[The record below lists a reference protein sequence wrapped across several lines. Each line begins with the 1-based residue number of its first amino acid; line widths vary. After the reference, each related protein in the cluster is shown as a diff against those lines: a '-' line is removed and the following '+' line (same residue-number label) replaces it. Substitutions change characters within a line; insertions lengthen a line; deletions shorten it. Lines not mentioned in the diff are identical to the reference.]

1 MSKENAREIAGAV
14 SKETNREM
22 EGLIRSQHELYGRIA
37 RSYENLRKVGTPN
50 ITIGLVEAR
59 LQALE
64 SNWAKFRAQHEKIY
78 AGYWEIL
85 VDHDYEKKDV
95 PSTAEEAYVQQKGM
109 FLETLRKLKSKA
121 DGAPAPAAAG
131 TNPPRT
137 TLPRIQLPEFA
148 GKYEEWPA
156 FRDLFHLIIGKDA
169 ATTPVEKL
177 HYLKSCLKGEAEL
190 LVRSLP
196 TTDEN
201 FERAWKTLT
210 DYYQNKRLL
219 VRSYLAQFTSLQKL
233 KGESVSELRKVYH
246 RVVSTVGALDSI
258 GRPISR
264 SEDLFVHLVVDL
276 LDPRSRREWEN
287 AVSET
292 PDPPSFAVLQQFL
305 DRRLHTL
312 ESLQPAKPENATS
325 AKAGGNSAQQ
335 TRALHAKAKENR
347 LGRCSG
353 PSETAVAVLLATARV
368 RVRDRF
374 GIERTA
380 RVLIDQGSESS
391 LVAESLVQRLKLSRA
406 PASVAVFGVGGKRTA
421 RARGLVTLEISPRGG
436 GPSPS
441 IAVSALILPRL
452 SLYGGGIRADKE
464 AWTHLRGL
472 ELADPEFLGSDP
484 VDLLLGADVVA
495 EILQPGLLKGGA
507 HEPVVQKTAL
517 GWIISGA
524 AGAVANPEAAVAH
537 QCHVDAELSALVQG
551 FWRQEELPVGPPA
564 LTSEEQEAED
574 LFARTHSRTAE
585 GRFVVRLPVVNP
597 LPDLRGTRNYA
608 LQVLTRMERRLSRDE
623 TLKSLYVDFMRQ
635 YEKLGHMTPVAPDE
649 IAKSRVCYLPH
660 HGVMREAS
668 SSTKL
673 RVVFNGSAALPSG
686 DSLNRYL
693 RAGPNLLPAL
703 ADVLLRWRRYRY
715 VLATDVEKMYRQI
728 LVHEEDRDFQ
738 RILWRYHTDEKI
750 REYILNT
757 VTYGLTCSPFQAIRA
772 LLQLAEEEKERFPLA
787 ALALLCARY
796 MDKVLSGADTLEE
809 AMALRQQ
816 LTELCAAGGFP
827 LRKWSANDEAI
838 LTGVPAEHR
847 MQRELRAWRPQESH
861 GILGLQWH
869 PGIDSF
875 SFTTRTSPVT
885 SVTKRSVLSL
895 TARLFDPLG
904 WLAPVVVRA
913 KIAFQTTWLQGL
925 DWDDPGRRRPTME
938 GVSDRASG
946 TGADS
951 SSAEDF
957 FGRAGDWPRA
967 PRLR

>member
-1 MSKENAREIAGAV
+1 MSKENAREMAGAV

-64 SNWAKFRAQHEKIY
+64 SNWAKFEAQHEKIY

-85 VDHDYEKKDV
+85 ADHDYEKKDV
-95 PSTAEEAYVQQKGM
+95 PSTAEEAYIQQKGM

-121 DGAPAPAAAG
+121 EGAPAPAAAG

-137 TLPRIQLPEFA
+137 TLPRIQLPEFE

-156 FRDLFHLIIGKDA
+156 FRDLFHSIIGKDA

-347 LGRCSG
+347 LGRCSVCQKGHFIMFCAAYKGKTAAERKQHVEANNLCLNCLGKHKLNECDSKRNCSVCDGRHHSSLHDAYQGTEVATTSHLAQG
-353 PSETAVAVLLATARV
+353 PSENAVAVLLATARV

-380 RVLIDQGSESS
+380 RALIDQGSESS

-436 GPSPS
+436 GPS

-484 VDLLLGADVVA
+484 VDFLLGADVVA

-507 HEPVVQKTAL
+507 HEPVAQKTAL

-564 LTSEEQEAED
+564 LTREEQEAED
-574 LFARTHSRTAE
+574 FFARTHSRTAE

-608 LQVLTRMERRLSRDE
+608 LRVLTQMERRLSRDE
-623 TLKSLYVDFMRQ
+623 KLKSLYVDFMRQ
-635 YEKLGHMTPVAPDE
+635 YEELGHMTPVAPDK

-728 LVHEEDRDFQ
+728 LVHEEDRDLQ

-772 LLQLAEEEKERFPLA
+772 LLQLAEDEKERFPLA
-787 ALALLCARY
+787 ALALLGARY
-796 MDKVLSGADTLEE
+796 MDEVLSGADTLEE

-827 LRKWSANDEAI
+827 LRKWSANDEMLKDCCA
-838 LTGVPAEHR
+838 LAGGSSTPS
-847 MQRELRAWRPQESH
+847 WPTTN
-861 GILGLQWH
+861 GI
-869 PGIDSF
+869 P
-875 SFTTRTSPVT
+875 
-885 SVTKRSVLSL
+885 
-895 TARLFDPLG
+895 
-904 WLAPVVVRA
+904 
-913 KIAFQTTWLQGL
+913 
-925 DWDDPGRRRPTME
+925 
-938 GVSDRASG
+938 
-946 TGADS
+946 
-951 SSAEDF
+951 
-957 FGRAGDWPRA
+957 
-967 PRLR
+967 

>member
-1 MSKENAREIAGAV
+1 M
-14 SKETNREM
+14 
-22 EGLIRSQHELYGRIA
+22 
-37 RSYENLRKVGTPN
+37 
-50 ITIGLVEAR
+50 
-59 LQALE
+59 
-64 SNWAKFRAQHEKIY
+64 
-78 AGYWEIL
+78 
-85 VDHDYEKKDV
+85 
-95 PSTAEEAYVQQKGM
+95 
-109 FLETLRKLKSKA
+109 
-121 DGAPAPAAAG
+121 
-131 TNPPRT
+131 
-137 TLPRIQLPEFA
+137 
-148 GKYEEWPA
+148 
-156 FRDLFHLIIGKDA
+156 
-169 ATTPVEKL
+169 
-177 HYLKSCLKGEAEL
+177 
-190 LVRSLP
+190 P

-210 DYYQNKRLL
+210 DYFKNKRLL

-347 LGRCSG
+347 LGRCSVCQKG
-353 PSETAVAVLLATARV
+353 HFIMFCAAYKGKTAA
-368 RVRDRF
+368 
-374 GIERTA
+374 ERKQHVEA
-380 RVLIDQGSESS
+380 NNLCLNCLGKH
-391 LVAESLVQRLKLSRA
+391 KLN
-406 PASVAVFGVGGKRTA
+406 
-421 RARGLVTLEISPRGG
+421 EC
-436 GPSPS
+436 
-441 IAVSALILPRL
+441 
-452 SLYGGGIRADKE
+452 
-464 AWTHLRGL
+464 
-472 ELADPEFLGSDP
+472 SDP

-507 HEPVVQKTAL
+507 HEPVAQNTAL

-564 LTSEEQEAED
+564 LTREEQEAED
-574 LFARTHSRTAE
+574 FFARTHSRTVE
-585 GRFVVRLPVVNP
+585 GRFVVRLLVVNP

-608 LQVLTRMERRLSRDE
+608 LRVLTQMERRLSRHE
-623 TLKSLYVDFMRQ
+623 KLKSLYVDFMRQ

-668 SSTKL
+668 FSTKL

-728 LVHEEDRDFQ
+728 LIHGEDRDLQ

-757 VTYGLTCSPFQAIRA
+757 VTYGLACSPFQAIRA
-772 LLQLAEEEKERFPLA
+772 LLQLAEDEKERFPLA
-787 ALALLCARY
+787 ALALLSARY
-796 MDKVLSGADTLEE
+796 MDEVLSGADTLEE

-827 LRKWSANDEAI
+827 LRKWSPNDEAI
-838 LTGVPAEHR
+838 LSGVPAEHR

-869 PGIDSF
+869 PGVDSF
-875 SFTTRTSPVT
+875 SFATRTSPVT

-913 KIAFQTTWLQGL
+913 KIAFQATWLQGL
-925 DWDDPGRRRPTME
+925 DWDDPLEKDDARR
-938 GVSDRASG
+938 
-946 TGADS
+946 
-951 SSAEDF
+951 
-957 FGRAGDWPRA
+957 
-967 PRLR
+967 